1 MTPAA
6 NLHKLR
12 QRDAKFIQLEELREF
27 RNKVRVKIML
37 SLLIER
43 VEARITLTKRS
54 LNLFDFQDTLFLMP
68 LGSFGRS
75 SLS

>member
-27 RNKVRVKIML
+27 KQGESQDHAKPSNWEGGSKNNFNQKESKPIRFSGYTI
-37 SLLIER
+37 
-43 VEARITLTKRS
+43 
-54 LNLFDFQDTLFLMP
+54 LNAL
-68 LGSFGRS
+68 R
-75 SLS
+75 